1 MNTGAIAAR
10 YAKALLK
17 LVDETGRGEQ
27 VCAQVR
33 RMLEDPNQIP
43 KELEPDLCR
52 FVSLVKEKGRESYL
66 RLILHSF
73 VSMYD
78 REHGIKVA
86 HLTTAVPD
94 PDLEEQLRG
103 VLTGCRLVFKTK
115 VDPSIVGGF
124 VLVVDDLMMDA
135 SVKRQLDLIRRQ
147 FIERNRR
154 IV

>member
-1 MNTGAIAAR
+1 MNTGAIASR

-33 RMLEDPNQIP
+33 LMLADPDSIP
-43 KELEPDLCR
+43 SDLEPDLCR
-52 FVSLVKEKGRESYL
+52 FVALVKSKGRENYL
-66 RLILHSF
+66 KLILHSF
-73 VSMYD
+73 VSLYD
-78 REHGIKVA
+78 REHGIRVA
-86 HLTTAVPD
+86 HLTTAVPA
-94 PDLEEQLRG
+94 PELEEQLRG
-103 VLTGCRLVFKTK
+103 VLKGCRLVFDTK

-135 SVKRQLDLIRRQ
+135 SVKRQLDLIRSQ